1 MTVLDSI
8 LEGVREDLAE
18 RRRAVAPG
26 EVRERALAA
35 GPALDA
41 AALLRSPAGLR
52 VIAEVKRS
60 SPALGRLAAVDD
72 PGALAAAYAA
82 GGAAAISVLTEGR
95 RFSGSLGDLDRVR
108 SAVRLPV
115 LRKDFVVDAYQ
126 VWEARAHGADLVL
139 LIVAALDDP
148 QLADLLA
155 VTREAGLTA
164 LVEVHDEA
172 EAERAVSAGAGV
184 IGVNSRDLRTL
195 RIDPD
200 VFGRIAPLLP
210 DGAVRIAESGVRG
223 PEDAARYAAL
233 GADALLVGTSL
244 VTGSDPR
251 AAVAAL
257 VEAGRRAPMPSAP
270 EPPGT
275 APAPA

>member
-1 MTVLDSI
+1 MTVLDEI

-18 RRRAVAPG
+18 RHRAVPPA

-41 AALLRSPAGLR
+41 ATLLRSPAGLR

-60 SPALGRLAAVDD
+60 SPARGRLATIDD
-72 PGALAAAYAA
+72 PGALAAAYEA

-95 RFSGSLGDLDRVR
+95 RFAGSLGDLERVR

-139 LIVAALDDP
+139 LIVAALGDP

-155 VTREAGLTA
+155 VAREAGLTA

-172 EAERAVSAGAGV
+172 EAERAVAAGAGV

-200 VFGRIAPLLP
+200 VFGRIAPGLP
-210 DGAVRIAESGVRG
+210 DGVVRIAESGVRG
-223 PEDAARYAAL
+223 PRDAARYAAL
-233 GADALLVGTSL
+233 GADAILVGTSL
-244 VTGSDPR
+244 VTGDDPG

-257 VEAGRRAPMPSAP
+257 VDAGRRAPMPSAP

-275 APAPA
+275 ASSPV

>member
-1 MTVLDSI
+1 MTVLNEI
-8 LEGVREDLAE
+8 LEGVREDLAA
-18 RRRAVAPG
+18 RRRAVPPA

-35 GPALDA
+35 GPAPDA
-41 AALLRSPAGLR
+41 AALLRSPAGLT

-60 SPALGRLAAVDD
+60 SPARGRLAAIDD
-72 PGALAAAYAA
+72 PGVLAAAYEA

-95 RFSGSLGDLDRVR
+95 RFAGSPADLDRVR

-139 LIVAALDDP
+139 LVVAALDDP
-148 QLADLLA
+148 QLAELLA
-155 VTREAGLTA
+155 VAREAGLTA

-172 EAERAVSAGAGV
+172 EAERALAAGAGL

-200 VFGRIAPLLP
+200 VFGRIAPRLP
-210 DGAVRIAESGVRG
+210 HGVVRIAESGVRG
-223 PEDAARYAAL
+223 PQDAARYAAL
-233 GADALLVGTSL
+233 GADAILVGTSL
-244 VTGSDPR
+244 VTGDDPG

-257 VEAGRRAPMPSAP
+257 VDAGRRAPSPSAP

-275 APAPA
+275 APIPA